1 MIGPLPEGLI
11 RCLSCGG
18 VRTPDQVQRA
28 IDFGWRPIPGEFVCR
43 DAGLCFH
50 SMRARPFVTGR
61 LTAGDEGRMVETV
74 VIREEE

>member
-1 MIGPLPEGLI
+1 MV

-18 VRTPDQVQRA
+18 VRTPDQMQRA

-50 SMRARPFVTGR
+50 SMRARGFDTGR
-61 LTAGDEGRMVETV
+61 LTADGLGRIVKTV
-74 VIREEE
+74 VIGEED